1 MSNKSLH
8 ELVQLFQANANANA
22 NAALKMAAYMQ
33 NKALFIN
40 LVM

>member
-8 ELVQLFQANANANA
+8 EFFQLFQANANANA
-22 NAALKMAAYMQ
+22 ALEMAAYMQ